1 MGVRRGPE
9 LAIGGL
15 VKVKAGSGVRT
26 YRMKDTLVR
35 PNEEKISQKWVRRGL
50 IELVCICRIYVFPCI
65 QTEHA
70 CFQALGFP
78 YSPL

>member
-26 YRMKDTLVR
+26 SRMKDTLVR

-50 IELVCICRIYVFPCI
+50 IEFSTISNSSTKNLRRMLR
-65 QTEHA
+65 T
-70 CFQALGFP
+70 
-78 YSPL
+78 